1 MNIARRFPETF
12 LCFAL
17 LFLISDCS
25 RGPELTTQSPEAL
38 SAYQEGLALY
48 EKFYYREAKAS
59 FEEALRLDS
68 SFAMA
73 WARMGMLNWSAKDED
88 QAYRDLDRA
97 TRLAADASEREQLLI
112 RVLSRM
118 ARYDAGG
125 ASAAADSLIS
135 LYPEEKEAYLLR
147 GHLYEQTKNVE
158 SAIKSY
164 QAAIK
169 VDTAYA
175 PAVMSLGYAY
185 SRAGEPEKAAA
196 QMQRYIRLAPD
207 AADPHASYADILV
220 YIGRYDEALDH
231 YQKSLELK
239 PDYWY
244 SIREI
249 GRIYE
254 LMGRLREAEE
264 QYHASLR
271 LLPQNRQVEGT
282 HRTLDGV
289 LHIDRGNY
297 EESVRLFQE
306 ALTINSTDLDAA
318 RGLVF
323 ALSRLKKFEGAQEVI
338 ERILKEFE
346 RRNLTESPAMLS
358 FHLMRSRL
366 LTEKGDLAKAEAE
379 CDTALGFSGPLTRIA
394 VYRQMA
400 DIYRRQK
407 AFEPA
412 LDACEQALQ
421 VNPNQPEVLLTL
433 VRIYHDQGDRRMTK
447 EIGQRL
453 MNFWAKADPDFKNRI
468 ELMRI
473 LGVTS

>member
-147 GHLYEQTKNVE
+147 GNLHEQTKDVE

-207 AADPHASYADILV
+207 AA
-220 YIGRYDEALDH
+220 
-231 YQKSLELK
+231 
-239 PDYWY
+239 
-244 SIREI
+244 
-249 GRIYE
+249 
-254 LMGRLREAEE
+254 
-264 QYHASLR
+264 
-271 LLPQNRQVEGT
+271 
-282 HRTLDGV
+282 
-289 LHIDRGNY
+289 
-297 EESVRLFQE
+297 
-306 ALTINSTDLDAA
+306 
-318 RGLVF
+318 
-323 ALSRLKKFEGAQEVI
+323 
-338 ERILKEFE
+338 
-346 RRNLTESPAMLS
+346 
-358 FHLMRSRL
+358 
-366 LTEKGDLAKAEAE
+366 
-379 CDTALGFSGPLTRIA
+379 
-394 VYRQMA
+394 
-400 DIYRRQK
+400 
-407 AFEPA
+407 
-412 LDACEQALQ
+412 
-421 VNPNQPEVLLTL
+421 
-433 VRIYHDQGDRRMTK
+433 
-447 EIGQRL
+447 
-453 MNFWAKADPDFKNRI
+453 
-468 ELMRI
+468 
-473 LGVTS
+473 